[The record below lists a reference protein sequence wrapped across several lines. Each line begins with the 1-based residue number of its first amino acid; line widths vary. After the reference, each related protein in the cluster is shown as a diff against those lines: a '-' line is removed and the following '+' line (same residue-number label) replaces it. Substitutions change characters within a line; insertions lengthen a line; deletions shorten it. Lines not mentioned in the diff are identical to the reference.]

1 MVLENMIL
9 GVRELFKTQSK
20 KIRGYCYYDWGKS
33 AFETSVTVAILPA
46 WFTYLFLEANG
57 LTTTIGSIEMTADAV
72 WSLSVAIATLLVAVF
87 SPPFGVIADRRL
99 IKIKWLKILTYV
111 GAGATFLLAL
121 APLFPVSF
129 QWLWLM
135 IMFLFANI
143 GLNGAGVFY
152 NALLPHMGEE
162 KEMDDISNRALA
174 FGYFGGGILLV
185 IHLGLVMGIGTDN
198 DWVIPFCMATSGIWW
213 YGFALLT
220 FLWVPEPPIENEM
233 EELKFLKAARFAIAE
248 VGQTLRDV
256 KRFPSLFLYML
267 AYFFFIDGINTVTAL
282 GGVFGIAVLG
292 VTTTQLIITI
302 LAIQFVAAPSALA
315 FTKLSE
321 KIGTKKALSFSIMG
335 WVFLCFAA
343 LSFSPLELEEHE
355 EHDILYEWNESCN
368 NIQYVTK
375 TSCEDPSQGNGTW
388 TEAYTV
394 HVSWSAHEIAQKL
407 DYEEEEFDEQ
417 AWAKQWSYL
426 LPTKNSENQKLD
438 TLEWSWGETEDEP
451 NKVLLDGVPNYD
463 SCSDSQY
470 VDQLSCENTLE
481 GNGTNTWIEG
491 ISSFIDSVDDTRF
504 STSIDGGELNGTRS
518 VGDNHPSSLGDGA
531 IDAIPIWV
539 RDNIWAPLGFSVFFQ
554 FLLLG
559 CMMGTLLGGSQGLAR
574 SIFGQIIPETRSTE
588 FFGFFGFFGKV
599 AAFMGPFIYFGMTTA
614 FDSRVGI
621 LSIAVIILIGAVLLY
636 FVDIEAG
643 REDARAEDKLL
654 REAVAESLDS
664 MHNQE

>member
-1 MVLENMIL
+1 MVLDIIPKLLSGGMSGI
-9 GVRELFKTQSK
+9 RESFKTQSK

-111 GAGATFLLAL
+111 GAGATFLLAF

-129 QWLWLM
+129 QWIWLM

-162 KEMDDISNRALA
+162 DEMDDISNRAFA

-185 IHLGLVMGIGTDN
+185 IHLGLVMGVGTDN

-233 EELKFLKAARFAIAE
+233 EKLKFLKAARFAIKE
-248 VGQTLRDV
+248 VGQTLRDI

-315 FTKLSE
+315 FTKLAE

-343 LSFSPLELEEHE
+343 LSFAPLELED
-355 EHDILYEWNESCN
+355 HDEFFILYEWDESEEV
-368 NIQYVTK
+368 YV
-375 TSCEDPSQGNGTW
+375 
-388 TEAYTV
+388 V
-394 HVSWSAHEIAQKL
+394 HVDYDTPGIAQKL
-407 DYEEEEFDEQ
+407 VYEDNEFDEQ
-417 AWAKQWSYL
+417 AWAEEWKDF
-426 LPTKNSENQKLD
+426 LPLEYSSKTKTQSWNYGDYDDNDEWVNFTKNLTGVTNAEIETFLESLD
-438 TLEWSWGETEDEP
+438 E
-451 NKVLLDGVPNYD
+451 
-463 SCSDSQY
+463 
-470 VDQLSCENTLE
+470 
-481 GNGTNTWIEG
+481 
-491 ISSFIDSVDDTRF
+491 TRF
-504 STSIDGGELNGTRS
+504 SASVLGGSLNGNKK
-518 VGDNHPSSLGDGA
+518 VGIDHPTDLSDGP
-531 IDAIPIWV
+531 IDFIPRWA
-539 RDNIWAPLGFSVFFQ
+539 RDNIWSWLNFTVFFQ

-621 LSIAVIILIGAVLLY
+621 LSISVIILIGAVLLY

-654 REAVAESLDS
+654 REAVAKSLESE
-664 MHNQE
+664 QTQK

>member
-1 MVLENMIL
+1 MVL
-9 GVRELFKTQSK
+9 ELFKTQSK

-111 GAGATFLLAL
+111 GAGATFLLAF

-129 QWLWLM
+129 QWIWLM

-162 KEMDDISNRALA
+162 EEMDDISNRAFA

-185 IHLGLVMGIGTDN
+185 IHLGLVLGVGTDN
-198 DWVIPFCMATSGIWW
+198 GWVIPFCMATSGIWW

-233 EELKFLKAARFAIAE
+233 EKLKFLKAARFAIKE

-315 FTKLSE
+315 FTKLAE

-343 LSFSPLELEEHE
+343 LSFSPLELEKHE
-355 EHDILYEWNESCN
+355 EYDILYEWDESEEV
-368 NIQYVTK
+368 YV
-375 TSCEDPSQGNGTW
+375 
-388 TEAYTV
+388 V
-394 HVSWSAHEIAQKL
+394 HVDYDTPEIAQKL
-407 DYEEEEFDEQ
+407 DYEENEFDEQ
-417 AWAKQWSYL
+417 AWAEEWKDFLPLEYSSKTKTQSWNYGDYDDNDEWVNFTKNL
-426 LPTKNSENQKLD
+426 TGTNAQLPTF
-438 TLEWSWGETEDEP
+438 LES
-451 NKVLLDGVPNYD
+451 
-463 SCSDSQY
+463 
-470 VDQLSCENTLE
+470 
-481 GNGTNTWIEG
+481 
-491 ISSFIDSVDDTRF
+491 IDKTRF
-504 STSIDGGELNGTRS
+504 SVSIKGGALDGRNN
-518 VGDNHPSSLGDGA
+518 VGVDHPSSLGDGA
-531 IDAIPIWV
+531 IDAIPIFV

-621 LSIAVIILIGAVLLY
+621 LSISVIILIGAVLLY

-654 REAVAESLDS
+654 REAVAESLES

>member
-57 LTTTIGSIEMTADAV
+57 LTTTIGSIEMTAYAV

-152 NALLPHMGEE
+152 NALLPHMGKED
-162 KEMDDISNRALA
+162 EMDDISNRAFA

-233 EELKFLKAARFAIAE
+233 EELKFLKAARFAIKE

-335 WVFLCFAA
+335 
-343 LSFSPLELEEHE
+343 
-355 EHDILYEWNESCN
+355 
-368 NIQYVTK
+368 
-375 TSCEDPSQGNGTW
+375 
-388 TEAYTV
+388 
-394 HVSWSAHEIAQKL
+394 
-407 DYEEEEFDEQ
+407 
-417 AWAKQWSYL
+417 
-426 LPTKNSENQKLD
+426 
-438 TLEWSWGETEDEP
+438 
-451 NKVLLDGVPNYD
+451 
-463 SCSDSQY
+463 
-470 VDQLSCENTLE
+470 
-481 GNGTNTWIEG
+481 
-491 ISSFIDSVDDTRF
+491 
-504 STSIDGGELNGTRS
+504 
-518 VGDNHPSSLGDGA
+518 
-531 IDAIPIWV
+531 
-539 RDNIWAPLGFSVFFQ
+539 VFFSR
-554 FLLLG
+554 F
-559 CMMGTLLGGSQGLAR
+559 R
-574 SIFGQIIPETRSTE
+574 S
-588 FFGFFGFFGKV
+588 
-599 AAFMGPFIYFGMTTA
+599 
-614 FDSRVGI
+614 
-621 LSIAVIILIGAVLLY
+621 LSYSFCKI
-636 FVDIEAG
+636 
-643 REDARAEDKLL
+643 
-654 REAVAESLDS
+654 
-664 MHNQE
+664 N